1 MPRQTT
7 KAAKLGVLQ
16 KFRDS
21 LSANQANL
29 PQLEGSMAQFDMMV
43 TNAHELTTRQDALT
57 AAKQDVAKQFV
68 DTLTEAE
75 RLGTVLR
82 LAVKQHFGIRSE
94 KLAEFNLQPFRG
106 RKKPAAAPNQSLKK
120 LKKSPDSVEPLP
132 EKPAL

>member
-7 KAAKLGVLQ
+7 KVAKLGSLQ

-21 LSANQANL
+21 LAANQADL
-29 PQLEGSMAQFDMMV
+29 PHLQASLAQFDTMV
-43 TNAHELTTRQDALT
+43 TNAHDLTTRQDALT
-57 AAKQDVAKQFV
+57 AAKQDVSKQFET
-68 DTLTEAE
+68 TLTEAQ

-106 RKKPAAAPNQSLKK
+106 RKKPADASNQSLKK
-120 LKKSPDSVEPLP
+120 LKKSPDSVAPVP
-132 EKPAL
+132 ETPTL